1 MISNNKQ
8 AAARRFV
15 ETWKGRGYE
24 KGDTQ
29 PFWYQLLHD
38 VFGIEVP
45 ANFVQFELP
54 VHLKNTKFIVTSSLS
69 RFTIWNSSKLSQWK
83 CLTITEVL
91 STTILVFTKQH
102 KRM

>member
-15 ETWKGRGYE
+15 QTWKGRGYE

-38 VFGIEVP
+38 IFGIEVP

-54 VHLKNTKFIVTSSLS
+54 VHLKSTKFIDAYIPSTKVIIEQKELKKGFGSS
-69 RFTIWNSSKLSQWK
+69 RKA
-83 CLTITEVL
+83 
-91 STTILVFTKQH
+91 
-102 KRM
+102 KRW